1 MKWELC
7 KFYLNDCCAK
17 GDKCLYMH
25 SDFPCKFYH
34 TGQIC
39 LEGDN
44 CKFAHGP
51 ALSDSKYFSHEVTW
65 QCFPE
70 VFCPLLLFLTVY
82 ISFFMPVFLTVFHV
96 LLGLSLPLFAQRHFQ
111 ICL

>member
-34 TGQIC
+34 TGQPC

-44 CKFAHGP
+44 CKFAHGKP
-51 ALSDSKYFSHEVTW
+51 LSESEFFFFALTFKKKN
-65 QCFPE
+65 
-70 VFCPLLLFLTVY
+70 VY
-82 ISFFMPVFLTVFHV
+82 SMYTF
-96 LLGLSLPLFAQRHFQ
+96 
-111 ICL
+111 